1 MNTNKMILMLLLS
14 ALATFTISSCGGKK
28 ITEKSIPPPG
38 TQYVIGPE
46 DILKINVWKEPEL
59 SLSVPVRADGK
70 ISLPL
75 IHDVHVV
82 GLTPIELKEE
92 LTRRLSQYIE
102 KPTVSVIVEEINSLK
117 IFVVGNVNQPGV
129 FEIDREINVL
139 QAISMA
145 GGFTEWAKKRKI
157 KIFRK
162 HGGVEKVIK
171 VNYNKIISGK
181 HPELNIPLQPGD
193 SIVVP

>member
-1 MNTNKMILMLLLS
+1 MKTGKVFLTILMS
-14 ALATFTISSCGGKK
+14 ILAISIIPSCGGKK
-28 ITEKSIPPPG
+28 VIEQSIPPPS
-38 TQYVIGPE
+38 TQYIIGPE

-70 ISLPL
+70 ISMPL
-75 IHDVHVV
+75 IHDVPVV

-92 LTRRLSQYIE
+92 ITKRLSKFVE
-102 KPTVSVIVEEINSLK
+102 NPTVSVIVEEINSLK
-117 IFVVGNVNQPGV
+117 IFIVGNVNQPGV
-129 FEIDREINVL
+129 YEIDREINVL

-145 GGFTEWAKKRKI
+145 GGFTEWAKKSKI